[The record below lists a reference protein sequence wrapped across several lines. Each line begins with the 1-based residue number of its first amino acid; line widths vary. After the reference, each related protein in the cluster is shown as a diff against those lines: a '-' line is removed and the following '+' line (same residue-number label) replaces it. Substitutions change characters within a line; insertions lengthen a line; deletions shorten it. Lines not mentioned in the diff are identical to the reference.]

1 MKSWWRDKGK
11 RRAAA
16 GNASNLL
23 KKRGLYC
30 IVHGSGHFKVVHMPQ
45 SRSRRAW
52 ERWKVIAK
60 KIGAFQSRVILTLFY
75 VLIVPVFALIVKLFK
90 DPLHLRSH
98 KGESYW
104 IERKTPHP
112 DESTARRQF

>member
-1 MKSWWRDKGK
+1 MCLRGPISGEIL
-11 RRAAA
+11 AT

-23 KKRGLYC
+23 KKSGLYR
-30 IVHGSGHFKVVHMPQ
+30 IVNSSSGHLKVVHMPQ

-60 KIGAFQSRVILTLFY
+60 RIGAFQSRVILTLFY

>member
-1 MKSWWRDKGK
+1 
-11 RRAAA
+11 
-16 GNASNLL
+16 
-23 KKRGLYC
+23 
-30 IVHGSGHFKVVHMPQ
+30 MPQ

-98 KGESYW
+98 EGESYW
-104 IERKTPHP
+104 LERKTPHP

>member
-1 MKSWWRDKGK
+1 MNSWRRDKGK
-11 RRAAA
+11 RRAAR
-16 GNASNLL
+16 GNASNPL
-23 KKRGLYC
+23 KKRGLC
-30 IVHGSGHFKVVHMPQ
+30 RIVHSSGHFKVVHMAQ

-90 DPLHLRSH
+90 DPLHLRPH

-104 IERKTPHP
+104 LERKTPHP

>member
-1 MKSWWRDKGK
+1 MSLS
-11 RRAAA
+11 RR
-16 GNASNLL
+16 
-23 KKRGLYC
+23 
-30 IVHGSGHFKVVHMPQ
+30 Q
-45 SRSRRAW
+45 RAW

-75 VLIVPVFALIVKLFK
+75 VLIVPAFALIVKILM

-98 KGESYW
+98 DGESYW
-104 IERKTPHP
+104 LERKTPHP